1 VGLALHKYQD
11 KDVYVSFIAKTSLP
25 PRALADDLLFS
36 PAAASFC
43 LLPAGGI
50 GAAPDPDEAA
60 TRLVAEGDPD
70 DEATE
75 VAWDPDEEAALRLPA
90 GQGDDDSKGVC
101 PLDVARIEVLQPSAG
116 HL

>member
-1 VGLALHKYQD
+1 MLRAFIFRYYSCLGVGLALHKYQD

-75 VAWDPDEEAALRLPA
+75 VA
-90 GQGDDDSKGVC
+90 
-101 PLDVARIEVLQPSAG
+101 
-116 HL
+116 